1 MTTIRL
7 MLVEDEDEIVRPLVA
22 ALAREGFE
30 VDRYVTAEEALEAIP
45 ERSPA
50 VVILDVALP
59 GMSGLD
65 ACRIVRE
72 RWGVPVIMLTAR
84 GELEDRLLGLEL
96 GAADYVP
103 KPFSSREL
111 VARIRAILRRVRWG
125 AEGEAPLEFGDLRID
140 RARRRVAVSGSPVP
154 LAPREFDLLAYL
166 AVRSPSVVRR
176 DELIH
181 EVWDAHW
188 DGPTQTLDVHVAQLR
203 RKIEPD
209 PRHPRYL
216 HTVRGV
222 GYQVRDACAAA

>member
-1 MTTIRL
+1 MP
-7 MLVEDEDEIVRPLVA
+7 VEDEDEIVRPLVA

-111 VARIRAILRRVRWG
+111 VARIRAILRRG
-125 AEGEAPLEFGDLRID
+125 PGGGEGEGA
-140 RARRRVAVSGSPVP
+140 
-154 LAPREFDLLAYL
+154 
-166 AVRSPSVVRR
+166 
-176 DELIH
+176 
-181 EVWDAHW
+181 
-188 DGPTQTLDVHVAQLR
+188 LD
-203 RKIEPD
+203 I
-209 PRHPRYL
+209 
-216 HTVRGV
+216 
-222 GYQVRDACAAA
+222 